1 MMYSASIE
9 NADGNVLVLTGNE
22 EKWQITSIF
31 GLSPANAIVNTTN
44 IAGMDG
50 AVINSTK
57 LETRNIVITLHI
69 NGETEENRQELEN
82 YFRPKQWCKFYFTNE
97 NRNVYSEGYV
107 DSFECDLFAK
117 GQTAQISIICPYP
130 YFIDMTEIATV
141 ISSVNGEFTMPWS
154 IDEDHPI
161 PFSSYD
167 YDRVT
172 VIYNGSGSEI
182 GEKIVINVLSGC
194 SEVLI
199 RNIDTGE
206 SIVLD
211 YAFQAGDVVTVNTR
225 KGQKRITLTR
235 SGVTTNIFSAL
246 QRYSV
251 LFQLHTGNNPI
262 TFTVDSGT
270 ANDAVEVTF
279 YYSAEYNGV

>member
-1 MMYSASIE
+1 MYSVSVE
-9 NADGNVLVLTGNE
+9 NKDGNVLVLTGVE
-22 EKWQITSIF
+22 EKWQVISIL
-31 GLSPANAIVNTTN
+31 GLAPAKAIVNTTN

-50 AVINSTK
+50 GVINSTK
-57 LETRNIVITLHI
+57 LETRNIVITLQI
-69 NGETEENRQELEN
+69 TGDVETSRQELED
-82 YFRPKQWCKFYFTNE
+82 YFRTKQWCKFYYRNT
-97 NRNVYSEGYV
+97 NRNVYADGYV
-107 DSFECDLFAK
+107 ESFECDLFEQ
-117 GQTAQISIICPYP
+117 GQKAQISIICPYP

-141 ISSVNGEFTMPWS
+141 ISSVNGEFDMPWS
-154 IDEDHPI
+154 IDENNPI

-172 VIYNGSGSEI
+172 TIYNGSGSEI

-194 SEVLI
+194 SEILI

-211 YAFQAGDVVTVNTR
+211 YAFQTGDVVTVNTR